1 VGRIREVRDE
11 DPRRRV
17 ADVTDTLPGRSILGR
32 PFKPV
37 ALGVTILMIGLS
49 VIPVFNLGLY
59 GRDWFDWIL
68 STVSLAAA
76 GLLVTGWWKNDT
88 RWTERGLAVA
98 TFVYLARFIYLVL
111 IEPLEDSVSLA
122 FGVLVIIAGSYI
134 LESND
139 RRTREW
145 TPS

>member
-1 VGRIREVRDE
+1 M
-11 DPRRRV
+11 PN
-17 ADVTDTLPGRSILGR
+17 DVIANRALLGR

-59 GRDWFDWIL
+59 GRDWFDWVL
-68 STVSLAAA
+68 STVSLFAA

-111 IEPLEDSVSLA
+111 VEPLEDSVSLA
-122 FGVLVIIAGSYI
+122 FGVLIIISGSYI
-134 LESND
+134 MESND
-139 RRTREW
+139 RRVQAW
-145 TPS
+145 NQ